1 VISIRKFCVP
11 AGFKIERPT
20 EFNAL
25 HRAHPVL
32 VCGGMTPHELR
43 QRTKIF
49 AIAVIRFCRAL
60 PKTDEARVISWQ
72 LLRCGPAV
80 GANYRAV
87 CRCRSDKDFI
97 AKLGVVIEEADET
110 AFWLEVLAAAAI
122 VKAIAITNLYKE
134 ADELTRIFVSSR
146 ETARRNRRLK
156 RRGQTPKSNA
166 SENRNH

>member
-1 VISIRKFCVP
+1 MKT
-11 AGFKIERPT
+11 ER
-20 EFNAL
+20 FAQAL

-110 AFWLEVLAAAAI
+110 AFWLEVLAEAAL
-122 VKAIAITNLYKE
+122 VKAIAIRDLYKE

-146 ETARRNRRLK
+146 ETARRNRRMR
-156 RRGQTPKSNA
+156 RRGETTESSA
-166 SENRNH
+166 REDGNH

>member
-1 VISIRKFCVP
+1 
-11 AGFKIERPT
+11 
-20 EFNAL
+20 
-25 HRAHPVL
+25 
-32 VCGGMTPHELR
+32 MTPHELR
-43 QRTKIF
+43 QRTKTF
-49 AIAVIRFCRAL
+49 AISVIRFCRSL

-97 AKLGVVIEEADET
+97 AKLGIVIEEADET
-110 AFWLEVLAAAAI
+110 AFWLEVLVEAAI
-122 VKAIAITNLYKE
+122 VKATATKNLDKE

-156 RRGQTPKSNA
+156 RRGQTTKSIA
-166 SENRNH
+166 CESAITNR

>member
-1 VISIRKFCVP
+1 MRVVSR
-11 AGFKIERPT
+11 
-20 EFNAL
+20 
-25 HRAHPVL
+25 
-32 VCGGMTPHELR
+32 MTPQELR
-43 QRTKIF
+43 HRTKIF
-49 AIAVIRFCRAL
+49 AIDVIRFCRSL

-110 AFWLEVLAAAAI
+110 AFWLELLVEAGI
-122 VKAIAITNLYKE
+122 VKPAATRILYKE
-134 ADELTRIFVSSR
+134 ADELVRIFVSSR

-156 RRGQTPKSNA
+156 RQGQSTKSRLRTNG
-166 SENRNH
+166 SR

>member
-1 VISIRKFCVP
+1 
-11 AGFKIERPT
+11 
-20 EFNAL
+20 
-25 HRAHPVL
+25 
-32 VCGGMTPHELR
+32 MTPHELR
-43 QRTKIF
+43 HRTKLF
-49 AIAVIRFCRAL
+49 AVDIIRFCRSL

-110 AFWLEVLAAAAI
+110 AFCLEVLVEAAI
-122 VKAIAITNLYKE
+122 VKPVSARKLWKE

-146 ETARRNRRLK
+146 ETARRNRREK
-156 RRGQTPKSNA
+156 RRGQSPKPGAARTESLIT
-166 SENRNH
+166 NH

>member
-1 VISIRKFCVP
+1 
-11 AGFKIERPT
+11 
-20 EFNAL
+20 
-25 HRAHPVL
+25 
-32 VCGGMTPHELR
+32 MTPQELR
-43 QRTKIF
+43 HRTKIF
-49 AIAVIRFCRAL
+49 AIDVIRFCRS

-110 AFWLEVLAAAAI
+110 AFWLELLVEAGI
-122 VKAIAITNLYKE
+122 VKPAATRILYKE
-134 ADELTRIFVSSR
+134 ADELVRIFVSSR

-156 RRGQTPKSNA
+156 RQGQSTKSRLRTNG
-166 SENRNH
+166 SR